1 MSTVIVM
8 KIQKTGFTALFP
20 CPVVLVTC
28 VDSTGAPN
36 IITLAWA
43 GTICSE
49 PPMVGVSIRPTRYS
63 YQLIK
68 DTKEFVVN
76 IPPTQFIH
84 ETDYC
89 GVASGKDVNK
99 FNETKFTPE
108 KAKKVNV
115 PMIQECPVNL
125 ECVLKDTIPLGAHD
139 LFLGE
144 VVQVHID
151 EKVLNEKGTIDFT
164 KADPFVFNVG
174 EYWSLN
180 KKIGTYG
187 FSK

>member
-1 MSTVIVM
+1 M
-8 KIQKTGFTALFP
+8 KIKKNPFTVLFP
-20 CPVVLVTC
+20 CPVVLATC
-28 VDSTGAPN
+28 LDTSGVPN

-43 GTICSE
+43 GTVCSE
-49 PPMVGVSIRPTRYS
+49 PPMVGLGIRPTRHS
-63 YQLIK
+63 YKLIK

-76 IPPTQFIH
+76 IPPTKFIK

-89 GVASGKDVNK
+89 GVTSGKNVNK
-99 FNETKFTPE
+99 FSETGLTPE
-108 KAKKVNV
+108 KADKVKA
-115 PMIQECPVNL
+115 PLIRECPVNM
-125 ECVLKDTIPLGAHD
+125 ECTLKDVIPLGAHD

-144 VVQVHID
+144 VVQIHID
-151 EKVLNEKGTIDFT
+151 EQVLDEKEMLDFS

-187 FSK
+187 FSKKKSS

>member
-1 MSTVIVM
+1 M
-8 KIQKTGFTALFP
+8 KIQKNGFTALFP

-28 VDSTGAPN
+28 VNSTGAPN

-43 GTICSE
+43 GTVCSE
-49 PPMVGVSIRPTRYS
+49 PPMVGVSIRPTRHS

-68 DTKEFVVN
+68 DTKEFVIN
-76 IPPTQFIH
+76 IPPTKFIQ

-89 GVASGKDVNK
+89 GIVSGKNIDK
-99 FNETKFTPE
+99 FAETKLTQE
-108 KAKKVNV
+108 KAEKVQA
-115 PMIQECPVNL
+115 PLIQECPVNL
-125 ECVLKDTIPLGAHD
+125 ECVLKQTIPLGAHD

-144 VVQVHID
+144 VIQVHID
-151 EKVLNEKGTIDFT
+151 EKVLEENGKIDFT

-174 EYWSLN
+174 EYWNLN

-187 FSK
+187 FSKRS

>member
-1 MSTVIVM
+1 M
-8 KIQKTGFTALFP
+8 KIQKKGFTALFP

-28 VDSTGAPN
+28 VDCTGEPN

-43 GTICSE
+43 GTVCSE

-76 IPPTQFIH
+76 IPSTELIQK
-84 ETDYC
+84 TDYC
-89 GVASGKDVNK
+89 GIVSGKDVDK
-99 FNETKFTPE
+99 FNETNFTQE
-108 KAKKVNV
+108 KAGKLQV

-125 ECVLKDTIPLGAHD
+125 ECVLEETIPLGAHD

-151 EKVLNEKGTIDFT
+151 EKVLDENGKIDFI

-174 EYWSLN
+174 EYWNLN

-187 FSK
+187 FSKRS

>member
-1 MSTVIVM
+1 M
-8 KIQKTGFTALFP
+8 KIQKNAFTALFP
-20 CPVVLVTC
+20 CPVVLVSC
-28 VDSTGAPN
+28 VDSDGKPN

-43 GTICSE
+43 GTVCSE

-68 DTKEFVVN
+68 DIQEFVVN
-76 IPPTQFIH
+76 IPSLKFIQ

-89 GVASGKDVNK
+89 GVASGRDVEK
-99 FNETKFTPE
+99 FSETKFTPE
-108 KAKKVNV
+108 KAYNVQV

-125 ECVLKDTIPLGAHD
+125 ECVLKDIIPLGAHD

-151 EKVLNEKGTIDFT
+151 ENVLDEKGKIDFK

-174 EYWSLN
+174 EYWNLN
-180 KKIGTYG
+180 KKVGTYG
-187 FSK
+187 FSKRS